1 MDTVLF
7 KVSFLALV
15 PLLLVYFYN
24 YSRFYDA
31 VDDQKPEWL
40 RYKNEPSVFYKRLPR
55 RFDANVSVRVLAVA
69 FSGRAKQLDADAYG
83 YARAMRIVL
92 PLYVLAFA
100 IVVWSIAIRP

>member
-15 PLLLVYFYN
+15 PLLLVYFYS
-24 YSRFYDA
+24 YSKFYDA
-31 VDDQKPEWL
+31 VNHQKPEWL
-40 RYKNEPSVFYKRLPR
+40 HYKGAPSVFYDGLPR

-83 YARAMRIVL
+83 HARAMRIVL

-100 IVVWSIAIRP
+100 IVAWSIAIQP